1 MKLPADGSTCQFTNL
16 TKDRVLAERASVAR
30 SFFRRLKGLLGT
42 ETLLDGDA
50 LLLAPCN
57 SIHMFG
63 MKYAID
69 VVFLDKELV
78 VVDVLENIAPGKASR
93 VYRKAYCCLELPAGK
108 VNLTGTA
115 GGDKLGW
122 RNPD

>member
-42 ETLLDGDA
+42 ASLPDGEG
-50 LLLAPCN
+50 LLLSPCN

-108 VNLTGTA
+108 VHLTGTTI
-115 GGDKLGW
+115 GDRLAF
-122 RNPD
+122 RNL

>member
-1 MKLPADGSTCQFTNL
+1 MKLPADGSTCRFTNL
-16 TKDRVLAERASVAR
+16 TKDMVLAERASVAR

-42 ETLLDGDA
+42 DSLPDGEG
-50 LLLAPCN
+50 LLLSPCN

-69 VVFLDKELV
+69 VIFLDKELV

-93 VYRKAYCCLELPAGK
+93 VYRKAFCCLELPAGK
-108 VNLTGTA
+108 VNLTGTTI
-115 GGDKLGW
+115 GDNLGW

>member
-42 ETLLDGDA
+42 ASLPDGEG
-50 LLLAPCN
+50 LLLSPCN

-108 VNLTGTA
+108 VNETGTTI
-115 GGDKLGW
+115 GDKLDF
-122 RNPD
+122 RNL

>member
-16 TKDRVLAERASVAR
+16 TKDRVLAERASIAR

-42 ETLLDGDA
+42 DSLPDGEG
-50 LLLAPCN
+50 LLLSPCN

-69 VVFLDKELV
+69 VIFLDKELV

-108 VNLTGTA
+108 VNLTGTTI
-115 GGDKLGW
+115 GDKLDF
-122 RNPD
+122 RNP

>member
-1 MKLPADGSTCQFTNL
+1 M
-16 TKDRVLAERASVAR
+16 VLAERASVAR

-42 ETLLDGDA
+42 DSLPDGEG
-50 LLLAPCN
+50 LLLSPCN

-93 VYRKAYCCLELPAGK
+93 VYRKAYSCLELPAGK
-108 VNLTGTA
+108 VNLTGTTA
-115 GGDKLGW
+115 GDKLGF
-122 RNPD
+122 RNP

>member
-1 MKLPADGSTCQFTNL
+1 M
-16 TKDRVLAERASVAR
+16 VLAERASVAR

-42 ETLLDGDA
+42 DSLPDGEG
-50 LLLAPCN
+50 LLLSPCN

-69 VVFLDKELV
+69 VIFLDKELV

-93 VYRKAYCCLELPAGK
+93 VYRKAFCCLELPAGK
-108 VNLTGTA
+108 VNLTGTTI
-115 GGDKLGW
+115 GDKLDF
-122 RNPD
+122 RNP